1 MSTLPKSEIK
11 AITNLLKAVDENT
24 LKLLEEQLKTFDT
37 STLKEIN
44 SEISLDDIN
53 LRRQF
58 LEIVQKIKR
67 QGLKKDFVGWCKNN
81 SDLEQGIF
89 LVGSFDNPF
98 LDINYYT
105 NELNIWAESINN
117 VLKKIKLKD
126 DPTSIINE
134 VNHYLFMELGFKG
147 NKENYYD
154 PENSFIDKV
163 IERKLGNPIL
173 LSMIYLLLTKRL
185 GLPFS
190 GVNMPAHF
198 LIQYFDAFEPIF
210 IDPFNQGEII
220 TKQVCQERIKALKLT
235 WQKEYLSAP
244 TNKQIIGRILQ
255 NLINIYHNNGQFDL
269 KENLEDYLNILKKQ
283 G

>member
-37 STLKEIN
+37 NTLKEIN

-67 QGLKKDFVGWCKNN
+67 QGLKKDFVDWCKNHI
-81 SDLEQGIF
+81 DLEQGIF
-89 LVGSFDNPF
+89 LVGLFDNPF

-134 VNHYLFMELGFKG
+134 INHYLFMELGFKG

-235 WQKEYLSAP
+235 WQEEYLSAP

-269 KENLEDYLNILKKQ
+269 KENLEDYVKILK
-283 G
+283 

>member
-11 AITNLLKAVDENT
+11 AITNLLKALDENT

-67 QGLKKDFVGWCKNN
+67 EGLKKDFIEWCK
-81 SDLEQGIF
+81 SHKQDLEQGIF
-89 LVGSFDNPF
+89 LVGLFDNSF
-98 LDINYYT
+98 LDLNYYT

-117 VLKKIKLKD
+117 NLKKIKVKD

-134 VNHYLFMELGFKG
+134 INHFLFMELGFKG

-210 IDPFNQGEII
+210 IDAFNQGEII

-235 WQKEYLSAP
+235 WQEEYLSAP

-269 KENLEDYLNILKKQ
+269 KENLEDYLNILKK
-283 G
+283 